1 MGKYLKIS
9 PPKRGS
15 KITVAKNG
23 QLQVPDDPIV
33 PYIQGEGIT
42 PEVWKAA
49 QAVFDLAV
57 ERCYANAKRIEW
69 LEVYAGDRGNEVYG
83 ANNRLPEDTLRA
95 IQEYKVCVKG
105 PLASPAGSISLD
117 AILRE
122 KLDLFAQVQPI
133 RHLDGVPSP
142 MRDPHLCD
150 LHVFR
155 EHTEDV
161 YSELEWK
168 KGSPEA
174 KQLINFLNAD
184 LAKKLNKSIRPDSSV
199 GIKPISATA
208 TKRLIRLAI
217 EYAVKHKRRSVTF
230 VHKGSIM
237 RHTEGFFRDWGY
249 ELARK
254 EFGEYTVSEQ
264 QVMEEHGGIAP
275 RGKILIKD
283 RQADHMLQQLLVKP
297 DDFDVIATTN
307 LNGHYLE
314 SAALAATGSIG
325 LAPNAFVGAKAA
337 VFQATHGNLPTP
349 PSPDRM
355 NPTSL
360 LQCGVMLFEHL
371 GWKDSADLVTYSI
384 VKTISDGKV
393 THDLA
398 RALPNAE
405 VVKASELCAAII
417 ENFEE
422 VRKSRVR
429 LAMKRGPSEIPGP
442 LASGGATPANG
453 TNGANGHSQPNDP
466 KRISF

>member
-42 PEVWKAA
+42 PEVWKSA
-49 QAVFDLAV
+49 QAVFEIAV

-83 ANNRLPEDTLRA
+83 ANNRLPEDTVRA
-95 IQEYKVCVKG
+95 IQEYKVCIKG
-105 PLASPAGSISLD
+105 PLATPAGSPTTLD
-117 AILRE
+117 ATLRDR
-122 KLDLFAQVQPI
+122 LDLFAHVQPI
-133 RHLDGVPSP
+133 RYLDGVPSP
-142 MRDPHLCD
+142 MRDPHLLD
-150 LHVFR
+150 LHIFR
-155 EHTEDV
+155 EHTEDC

-174 KQLINFLNAD
+174 KQLINFLNGD

-237 RHTEGFFRDWGY
+237 KHTEGFFRDWGY

-254 EFGEYTVSEQ
+254 EFGEYTISEQ
-264 QVMEEHGGIAP
+264 QVTDEHNGVCP

-283 RQADHMLQQLLVKP
+283 RQADQMIQQLLMKP

-325 LAPNAFVGAKAA
+325 LSPNAYVGAKAA
-337 VFQATHGNLPTP
+337 VFQATHNQLPK
-349 PSPDRM
+349 PSSPNHI

-360 LQCGVMLFEHL
+360 LLCGVMLFEHL

-384 VKTISDGKV
+384 IKTISDGKV
-393 THDLA
+393 TPDLG
-398 RALPNAE
+398 RFLPNAQ
-405 VVKASELCAAII
+405 VVKTSELCEAII

-429 LAMKRGPSEIPGP
+429 QAMKRGVSEPGHP
-442 LASGGATPANG
+442 ATITGTNG
-453 TNGANGHSQPNDP
+453 TNGHE
-466 KRISF
+466 RISF